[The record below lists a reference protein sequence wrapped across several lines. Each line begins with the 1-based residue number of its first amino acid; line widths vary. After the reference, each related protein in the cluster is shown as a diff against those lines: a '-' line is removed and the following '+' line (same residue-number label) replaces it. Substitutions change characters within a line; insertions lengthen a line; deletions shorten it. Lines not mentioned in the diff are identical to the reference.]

1 MPTHTI
7 TISYND
13 GNDTIAQAVAI
24 TADSEASQEIAV
36 ASDAADLE
44 VDVFI
49 PDGEIK
55 AFILLADQT
64 LSLEYNDSSGTHG
77 DITLTADE
85 PVYFYIGA
93 PFALADVMAFVGADL
108 NVTKFFVTNDDATD
122 ATTLFIKT
130 LYDGTP

>member
-7 TISYND
+7 TTTYTGGGATVSQS
-13 GNDTIAQAVAI
+13 TSI
-24 TADSEASQEIAV
+24 TADSEARQEIAV

-44 VDVFI
+44 VDVHI

-64 LSLEYNDSSGTHG
+64 LSLEYNDAAGTHG
-77 DITLTADE
+77 DITLTADL
-85 PVYFYIGA
+85 PVYYYTGA
-93 PFALADVMAFVGADL
+93 PFTLANVMSFVGGDL
-108 NVTKFFVTNDDATD
+108 DVTKFYVTNDDTTA
-122 ATTLFIKT
+122 ATTLYITT